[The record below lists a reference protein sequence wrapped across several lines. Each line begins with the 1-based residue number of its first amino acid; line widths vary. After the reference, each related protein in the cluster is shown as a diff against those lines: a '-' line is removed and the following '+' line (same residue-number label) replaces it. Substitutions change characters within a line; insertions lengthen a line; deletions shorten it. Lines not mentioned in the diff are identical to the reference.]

1 MLYNEAVE
9 RGAGEGPEGAFL
21 GLPFVVI
28 FLLFIMSGVLWA
40 NLASGLI

>member
-1 MLYNEAVE
+1 MRLQ
-9 RGAGEGPEGAFL
+9 RGAGEGPEGTFL

-40 NLASGLI
+40 KFASGLI